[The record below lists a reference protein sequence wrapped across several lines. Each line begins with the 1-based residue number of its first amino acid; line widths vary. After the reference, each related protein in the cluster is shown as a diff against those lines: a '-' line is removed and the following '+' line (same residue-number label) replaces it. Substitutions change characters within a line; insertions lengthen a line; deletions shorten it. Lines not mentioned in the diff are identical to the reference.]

1 MKVEWK
7 GVYPAI
13 TTKFTDEDK
22 LDLNLFERSIDFQ
35 VESGVDGII
44 LGGTLGEA
52 TALTDNEKDQLT
64 KLTLDIVGDKLPVI
78 VNIAEQTTREAI
90 RQAQRAE
97 RNGANGLMMLPP
109 MRYKATDLETVEY
122 FKAIANATSLP
133 IMVYNNPIDYKI
145 LVTMDM
151 FEELVTCEN
160 IRAVKDSSRDLTN
173 ITRMRNRFGDRYRIM
188 GGVDTL
194 TVESLVMGADGLVAG
209 LVCAFPMET
218 VAIYR
223 LIMAKRYDEA
233 LELFRWFLPLL
244 ELDIDPQL
252 VQNIKLAEVYTG
264 LGNENVRLPRMKLA
278 GERRKEVIKIIE
290 QCLETRPNLPEYLQ
304 LTESINQV

>member
-1 MKVEWK
+1 MKPEWK

-13 TTKFTDEDK
+13 TTKFTDDDK
-22 LDLNLFERSIDFQ
+22 LDLDLFEESVRFQ

-52 TALTDNEKDQLT
+52 TALTDGEKDE
-64 KLTLDIVGDKLPVI
+64 LTLLTSRSVEGSIPVI
-78 VNIAEQTTREAI
+78 VNIAEQTTKEAI

-97 RNGANGLMMLPP
+97 ANKADGLMMLPP
-109 MRYKATDLETVEY
+109 MRYKATDQETVEY
-122 FKAIANATSLP
+122 FKAIANSTSLP

-145 LVTMDM
+145 MVTLDM
-151 FEELVTCEN
+151 FEQLLVCKN
-160 IRAVKDSSRDLTN
+160 IEAVKDSSRDLTN
-173 ITRMRNRFGDRYRIM
+173 ITRMRNRFGERYRIM

-194 TVESLVMGADGLVAG
+194 SLESLIMGADGLVAG
-209 LVCAFPMET
+209 LVCAFPQET

-223 LIMAKRYDEA
+223 LITARRYEEA

-264 LGNENVRLPRMKLA
+264 LGSENVRLPRMKLA
-278 GERRKEVIKIIE
+278 GKRREEVIKIIE
-290 QCLETRPNLPEYLQ
+290 DSLATRPELPEYLQ
-304 LTESINQV
+304 LEAVS